1 MMLISND
8 HHNDR
13 ENDKGTL
20 FGLSLPRWCKQVLGP
35 HHLLCSGPR
44 SGPENDDDHQAY
56 DFDGHHEDY
65 DDDDDDVPDDLL
77 RQWQDALRNEEPRP
91 NH

>member
-8 HHNDR
+8 HHNDCK
-13 ENDKGTL
+13 NDKGTL

-44 SGPENDDDHQAY
+44 SGPDNDDEHHDDHY
-56 DFDGHHEDY
+56 DH
-65 DDDDDDVPDDLL
+65 DDLG
-77 RQWQDALRNEEPRP
+77 DNTEG
-91 NH
+91 